1 MSAVLVKQTTK
12 KYKEGEVVFSEGDAG
27 NEMYII
33 TSGRIRITQKNNGGQ
48 IILEELKPQSF
59 FGEMALFTNRTRVAS
74 AVAMKESTLIVITNS
89 MLNTQLGNVPE
100 WFVIMFKALIQ
111 RLEKANKRI
120 II

>member
-1 MSAVLVKQTTK
+1 
-12 KYKEGEVVFSEGDAG
+12 
-27 NEMYII
+27 
-33 TSGRIRITQKNNGGQ
+33 
-48 IILEELKPQSF
+48 
-59 FGEMALFTNRTRVAS
+59 MALFTNRTRVAS
-74 AVAMKESTLIVITNS
+74 AVAMEESTLIIITNS